1 MDQVTITKNNF
12 RLAQW
17 SKIIQ
22 ECQASGQSITS
33 WCEQHDIKVKTY
45 YYWLRKIRLLSM
57 EQTGITV
64 PQQSTKM
71 TAFQKLEVKSPVTHT
86 QTAVI
91 IHLPAATIEVQNGVD
106 QQKVEAV
113 ILALKTV
120 C

>member
-33 WCEQHDIKVKTY
+33 WYEQHDIKVKTY

-57 EQTGITV
+57 EQTGISV
-64 PQQSTKM
+64 PQQSTEM
-71 TAFQKLEVKSPVTHT
+71 TTFQKLEVEPPVTNM
-86 QTAVI
+86 QAAVI
-91 IHLPAATIEVQNGVD
+91 IRLPAATIEVQNGVD
-106 QQKVEAV
+106 QQTVEAV
-113 ILALKTV
+113 LLALKTV